1 MANWNI
7 LVSKSD
13 KVNIC
18 ILISG
23 NGSNML
29 SLIKDINKK
38 KYANVKLIVSNNF
51 NSLGLI
57 EAKKLGLNTH
67 VLTDQDD
74 SSLQGI
80 HFEENLD
87 KLLIKTKIHL
97 ICMAGFMKIL
107 SKEFVHSWEN
117 RILNIHPSILPN
129 YKGLNT
135 HQRVVEA
142 GDKVHGCSVHYV
154 NGKVDDG
161 KVLGQALVEVGTS
174 DTPDTLAKK
183 VLKEE
188 HSLYPKV
195 LFSVIKKNELFLLR
209 KKY

>member
-1 MANWNI
+1 
-7 LVSKSD
+7 
-13 KVNIC
+13 
-18 ILISG
+18 
-23 NGSNML
+23 ML

-38 KYANVKLIVSNNF
+38 KYANIKLIVSNNC
-51 NSLGLI
+51 NSLGLM

-74 SSLQGI
+74 STQQGI
-80 HFEENLD
+80 HFEENLC
-87 KLLIKTKIHL
+87 KLLIESKIHL
-97 ICMAGFMKIL
+97 ICMAGFMRIL
-107 SKEFVHSWEN
+107 TKKFVDSWEN

-135 HQRVVEA
+135 HQRVIEA

-161 KVLGQALVEVGTS
+161 KVLGQALVEVATS

-188 HSLYPKV
+188 HNLYPKV
-195 LFSVIKKNELFLLR
+195 LFSVIKKNELFLIR

>member
-1 MANWNI
+1 
-7 LVSKSD
+7 
-13 KVNIC
+13 
-18 ILISG
+18 
-23 NGSNML
+23 ML

-38 KYANVKLIVSNNF
+38 KYANIKLIVSNNC
-51 NSLGLI
+51 NSLGLL
-57 EAKKLGLNTH
+57 EASKLGLKPH
-67 VLTDQDD
+67 VLKDQDD
-74 SSLQGI
+74 NFQQNI
-80 HFEENLD
+80 HFEENLS
-87 KLLIKTKIHL
+87 KLLLKNNIHL
-97 ICMAGFMKIL
+97 ICLAGFMRVL
-107 SKEFVHSWEN
+107 TKEFVDSWEN

-154 NGKVDDG
+154 NDKVDDG
-161 KVLGQALVEVGTS
+161 KVLGQALVEVATS

-188 HSLYPKV
+188 HNLYPKV
-195 LFSVIKKNELFLLR
+195 LYSVIKKNKLFLL

>member
-1 MANWNI
+1 
-7 LVSKSD
+7 
-13 KVNIC
+13 
-18 ILISG
+18 
-23 NGSNML
+23 ML

-38 KYANVKLIVSNNF
+38 EYANIKLIVSNNC
-51 NSLGLI
+51 NSLGLM
-57 EAKKLGLNTH
+57 EAEKLGLNTH
-67 VLTDQDD
+67 FFTDQDGNIQ
-74 SSLQGI
+74 QGI
-80 HFEENLD
+80 HFEENLS
-87 KLLIKTKIHL
+87 KLLLKNNIHL
-97 ICMAGFMKIL
+97 ICLAGFMRVL
-107 SKEFVHSWEN
+107 SKEFVSSWEN

-135 HQRVVEA
+135 HQRVIEA

-161 KVLGQALVEVGTS
+161 KVLGQALVEVATS

-188 HSLYPKV
+188 HNLYPKV
-195 LFSVIKKNELFLLR
+195 LFSVIKKNELFLIR